1 MSEYKLKVQGTLEVC
16 CTIDKGLLKNFA
28 AVQNALRGAL
38 ATKNDRINSL
48 INHVLSELSANI
60 KEDIIRKDYLTECKA
75 ENISISMEAD
85 YPSDKIVTKIVLTNL
100 KDSILWKEDEAFSS
114 PAEKYTVNHKDL
126 DAVCAAFRHCLWDC
140 IECNSEVGYL
150 INPYK
155 SKVIEL
161 KAEVTSCEP
170 TVATE

>member
-16 CTIDKGLLKNFA
+16 CTMDKSLLNDFA
-28 AVQNALRGAL
+28 SIQNALRGAQ
-38 ATKNDRINSL
+38 ATKNDRVNKL
-48 INHVLSELSANI
+48 INHVLSELSENI
-60 KEDIIRKDYLTECKA
+60 KADIIRKDYLTECKA

-85 YPSDKIVTKIVLTNL
+85 YPSDKIVAKIVLTNL
-100 KDSILWKEDEAFSS
+100 KDSILWNEEEAFSS
-114 PAEKYTVNHKDL
+114 PAEKYTVIYKDL
-126 DAVCAAFRHCLWDC
+126 DAVYTAFRNCLSDC
-140 IECNSEVGYL
+140 INFWKEVGYL

>member
-16 CTIDKGLLKNFA
+16 CTIDKGLLNNFA
-28 AVQNALRGAL
+28 AVQNALRGAH
-38 ATKNDRINSL
+38 ATKNDRVNCL

-60 KEDIIRKDYLTECKA
+60 KADIIRKDYLTECKA

-114 PAEKYTVNHKDL
+114 PAEKYTVIYKDL
-126 DAVCAAFRHCLWDC
+126 DAVYTAFRNCLSDC
-140 IECNSEVGYL
+140 INFDSEVGYL
-150 INPYK
+150 IYPYK

-161 KAEVTSCEP
+161 KAEVTSCEH

>member
-1 MSEYKLKVQGTLEVC
+1 MSEYKLKVQSTLEVC
-16 CTIDKGLLKNFA
+16 CTIDKGLLNTFA
-28 AVQNALRGAL
+28 AVQNALRGAH
-38 ATKNDRINSL
+38 ATKNDRVNGL

-60 KEDIIRKDYLTECKA
+60 KADIIRKDYLTGCKA

-85 YPSDKIVTKIVLTNL
+85 YPSDKIVAKIVLTNL
-100 KDSILWKEDEAFSS
+100 EESILWQDEEAFSS
-114 PAEKYTVNHKDL
+114 PAEKYTVTHKDL
-126 DAVCAAFRHCLWDC
+126 DAVYAAFRRCLYEC
-140 IECNSEVGYL
+140 IDFNSEVGYL

-170 TVATE
+170 IVATE

>member
-1 MSEYKLKVQGTLEVC
+1 MSEYKLKVQGILEVC
-16 CTIDKGLLKNFA
+16 CTMDKGLLNDFA
-28 AVQNALRGAL
+28 SIQNALRGPQ
-38 ATKNDRINSL
+38 ATKNDRVNKL

-60 KEDIIRKDYLTECKA
+60 KADIIRKDYLTGCKA

-85 YPSDKIVTKIVLTNL
+85 YPSDKIVAKIVLTNL
-100 KDSILWKEDEAFSS
+100 KDSILWEKEETFSS
-114 PAEKYTVNHKDL
+114 PAEKYIVIYKDL
-126 DAVCAAFRHCLWDC
+126 DAVYTAFRNCLSDC
-140 IECNSEVGYL
+140 INFNSEVGYL

-161 KAEVTSCEP
+161 KTEVTSCEP

>member
-16 CTIDKGLLKNFA
+16 CTIDKGLLKNFEE
-28 AVQNALRGAL
+28 VHNAIRGDHV
-38 ATKNDRINSL
+38 TKNDRVNSL
-48 INHVLSELSANI
+48 INHVLYELSANI
-60 KEDIIRKDYLTECKA
+60 KADIIRKYYLTGCKA

-85 YPSDKIVTKIVLTNL
+85 YPSDKIVAKIVLTNL
-100 KDSILWKEDEAFSS
+100 EESILWKEDEAFSS
-114 PAEKYTVNHKDL
+114 PAEKYTVTYKDL
-126 DAVCAAFRHCLWDC
+126 DAVYNAFCYCLWGYV
-140 IECNSEVGYL
+140 ECSEVGYL